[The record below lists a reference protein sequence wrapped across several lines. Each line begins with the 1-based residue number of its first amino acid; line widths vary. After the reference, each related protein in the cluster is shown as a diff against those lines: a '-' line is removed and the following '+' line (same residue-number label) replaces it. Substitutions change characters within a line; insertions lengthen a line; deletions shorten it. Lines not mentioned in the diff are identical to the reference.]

1 MTDQGTRREFLKT
14 IAKGAGAIS
23 LGAALGT
30 ESCTSRALPP
40 RRALGRTGVKAS
52 VLGLGLGPLGI
63 AGYTALEFQTVVQ
76 AALEEWGGL
85 VIIDVQP
92 DYGDAECHLAPLLR
106 ASRNQIFIMTKT
118 WEQARA
124 DAFASVQQSVRRL
137 GVEYIDAVLLNNI
150 GLFDLGRLFS
160 TDGALA
166 GLRDAQR
173 DGMLRYVGLSGHM
186 GRDRFATALDSG
198 EFDIAMPALNF
209 VDRHTYNFEGTV
221 LSVAHKREVAVLAM
235 KVLGGAVGWDYSTRA
250 QRALLLGD
258 DYEPALHYALGLPG
272 VATAIVGCKSVEEV
286 RQATEAAS
294 RFSPLH
300 EAELARLLERGKVLA
315 AQWGTHFGPVVAD
328 G

>member
-1 MTDQGTRREFLKT
+1 MTDQGSRREFLET
-14 IAKGAGAIS
+14 IVKGAEAIS
-23 LGAALGT
+23 LGTALGS
-30 ESCTSRALPP
+30 ESCTSRGRLPQ
-40 RRALGRTGVKAS
+40 RTLGRTGVNAS
-52 VLGLGLGPLGI
+52 VLGLGLGPLGTG
-63 AGYTALEFQTVVQ
+63 GYTAQEFQTVVQ
-76 AALEEWGGL
+76 AALGEWGGL
-85 VIIDVQP
+85 VVIDVQP
-92 DYGDAECHLAPLLR
+92 DYGDAESHLAPVLR
-106 ASRNQIFIMTKT
+106 GRRNQIFIMTKT

-124 DAFASVQQSVRRL
+124 GAFASVQRSVRRL
-137 GVEYIDAVLLNNI
+137 GVEYVDAVLLNNI

-160 TDGALA
+160 TEGALA

-221 LSVAHKREVAVLAM
+221 LSAANKRGVAVVAM

-286 RQATEAAS
+286 RQATGAAS
-294 RFSPLH
+294 RFVPLH

-315 AQWGTHFGPVVAD
+315 AQWGTHFGPVVAE